1 MLAFVLQVTAYY
13 LNNTVVGNY
22 NNTMK
27 TTFELNF
34 DLNYAVKQH
43 GIHKNIEIK
52 RINHLK

>member
-43 GIHKNIEIK
+43 GYTKTWELTEV
-52 RINHLK
+52 IN